1 MGIINAKTVIGMDIG
16 KKYSWCEAISAKT
29 GEVLKK
35 KRGYSIETYSSWPFQ
50 LSKFPIPAD

>member
-1 MGIINAKTVIGMDIG
+1 MGLINAKTVIGMDIG

-35 KRGYSIETYSSWPFQ
+35 REVTQSKPILLGPF
-50 LSKFPIPAD
+50 S